1 MTIKTWSL
9 STPNLPQGKSPKIA
23 TRVEYRRGKRLTVDR
38 SRNPRDFAGRGF
50 VSDHQSAVAKIV
62 SERCW
67 RYIYIYIYILF
78 FNGMFLSIEKGVGIF
93 WEVSWFLFTT
103 CFFED
108 KNKDY
113 RQLPVRQRLW
123 QVLMTMIIIL
133 INLNSG
139 FCLRS
144 CPFPWL
150 ILNKSFLQIEKLSHS
165 SQNSLR
171 KRTKH
176 VPIFKGIWFFIFKP
190 FLKGW

>member
-1 MTIKTWSL
+1 MKLVNS
-9 STPNLPQGKSPKIA
+9 KSPPRKVTENCHPSRIP
-23 TRVEYRRGKRLTVDR
+23 TRETSDRWPFSEPSWLCRSRFRFRPPVRRGKDCVGALL
-38 SRNPRDFAGRGF
+38 
-50 VSDHQSAVAKIV
+50 K
-62 SERCW
+62 
-67 RYIYIYIYILF
+67 IYIYIYILF